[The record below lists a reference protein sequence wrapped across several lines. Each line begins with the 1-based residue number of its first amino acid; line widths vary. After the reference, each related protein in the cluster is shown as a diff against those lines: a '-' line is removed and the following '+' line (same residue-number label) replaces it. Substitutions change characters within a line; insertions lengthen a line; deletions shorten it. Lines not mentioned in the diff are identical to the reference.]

1 MTEHKSIELATE
13 AAEKLVDGG
22 VKGGRVRLYRASVDF
37 SETTV
42 ASGDSVI
49 MLVLPDRGHIVS
61 ARFGATVTLGTTK
74 IKIGTADDDDALRAE
89 AVKTDCKPEELI
101 LPFLVCAGQTVVMSA
116 TTANA
121 PGSGIAY
128 VDFLIADV

>member
-1 MTEHKSIELATE
+1 MTVHKSIELATE

-37 SETTV
+37 SKTTV

-49 MLVLPDRGHIVS
+49 MLVLPDRGHIVA
-61 ARFGATVTLGTTK
+61 ARFGATVTLGTSTV
-74 IKIGTADDDDALRAE
+74 KIGTTDDDDAFRA
-89 AVKTDCKPEELI
+89 AATKTDCKPEEMM
-101 LPFLVCAGQTVVMSA
+101 LPFLVCAGQTVVMA
-116 TTANA
+116 VATANA

-128 VDFLIADV
+128 VDYLIADV